1 MNFEDNINQGEQGFQ
16 EGNQQSMGNE
26 SRPIPSDETGL
37 SGVEP
42 PRAFAKGGGK
52 ETLYRV
58 TVRGQ
63 VSIIG
68 IMDKKANLIISIN
81 TLLITGA
88 LGLLTGSFFY
98 ELQHNKLALFNHVP
112 LVVLLIFSVVAM
124 TFAILSTRT
133 DLSIN
138 KFRER
143 FSPLQFTLSHDNDMT
158 LDAFLQKMETVLAS
172 NEMIYENLNTD
183 LYFLSKV
190 IARKSYFLNIAYILF
205 VLGLVGAVGLFL
217 ILNI

>member
-1 MNFEDNINQGEQGFQ
+1 MSFEDSTDQAEQNLQQ
-16 EGNQQSMGNE
+16 ENQQDVGSE
-26 SRPIPSDETGL
+26 STPVPPAETNL
-37 SGVEP
+37 PEEEA

-68 IMDKKANLIISIN
+68 IMDKKANLVISIN
-81 TLLITGA
+81 TLLVTGT
-88 LGLLTGSFFY
+88 LGLLTGTFFY
-98 ELQHNKLALFNHVP
+98 ELQHNKLELFNHVP
-112 LVVLLIFSVVAM
+112 LVILLVFSVVAM

-133 DLSIN
+133 DLSIK

-143 FSPLQFTLSHDNDMT
+143 FSPLQFTLSHDNELT
-158 LDAFLQKMETVLAS
+158 LEEFLEKMENVLGS

-190 IARKSYFLNIAYILF
+190 IARKSYYLNIAYILF

-217 ILNI
+217 ILNL

>member
-1 MNFEDNINQGEQGFQ
+1 MDFEDNIDQGEQSSQ
-16 EGNQQSMGNE
+16 EENQQNMGDE
-26 SRPIPSDETGL
+26 SRPIPPDETGL
-37 SGVEP
+37 SEEEP

-63 VSIIG
+63 VSIIS
-68 IMDKKANLIISIN
+68 IMDKKANLVISIN
-81 TLLITGA
+81 TLLITGT

-112 LVVLLIFSVVAM
+112 LVILLVFSVVAM

-133 DLSIN
+133 DLSIK

-143 FSPLQFTLSHDNDMT
+143 TKYF
-158 LDAFLQKMETVLAS
+158 
-172 NEMIYENLNTD
+172 IYK
-183 LYFLSKV
+183 F
-190 IARKSYFLNIAYILF
+190 
-205 VLGLVGAVGLFL
+205 
-217 ILNI
+217 